1 LFWHYPHYHGSS
13 WRPGAAIRQG
23 NWKLIEFYESETVE
37 LYNLSEDIS
46 EENNLAMQH
55 PEKVKDLLNRLQ
67 ELQKNANAQSVSI
80 NTKQTLQD

>member
-1 LFWHYPHYHGSS
+1 MFWHYPHYHGSS